1 MKEKIDTMKEV
12 EQEVLE
18 QDLIEKKLSKARKAE
33 KTPVEKK
40 KGQSVNF
47 IPASRLPKIEAPEG
61 YRVAW
66 KHNTPENIRRLQIEG
81 WEIANRIE
89 HNMDMNMGQYYRKMN
104 DKPASEGE
112 STIQHNELIAML
124 ITDELA
130 DARKEY
136 YRQETEKQ
144 TRTKLQPEKT
154 ASAFIRE
161 SAKLT
166 TTMEI
171 N

>member
-1 MKEKIDTMKEV
+1 MIKENDKLKQV
-12 EQEVLE
+12 EQEILE
-18 QDLIEKKLSKARKAE
+18 QDIVEKRLARTKKVE

-40 KGQSVNF
+40 KGQPVNF
-47 IPASRLPKIEAPEG
+47 VPASRLPKIEAPEG

-66 KHNTPENIRRLQIEG
+66 KHNTPENIRRLLIEG

-89 HNMDMNMGQYYRKMN
+89 HGIDMDMGKYYRKMN
-104 DKPASEGE
+104 DKPAAEGE

-124 ITDELA
+124 ITDEMA
-130 DARKEY
+130 ESRKEF

-144 TRTKLQPEKT
+144 TRTKLQPEKQ
-154 ASAFIRE
+154 ASAFIRDK
-161 SAKLT
+161 AQLT